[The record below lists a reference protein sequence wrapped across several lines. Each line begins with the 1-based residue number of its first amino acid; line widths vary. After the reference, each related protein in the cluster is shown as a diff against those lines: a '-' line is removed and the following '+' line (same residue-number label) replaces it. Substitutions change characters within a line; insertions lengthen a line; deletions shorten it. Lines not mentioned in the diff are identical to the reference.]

1 MLPSLHMKS
10 LKVYDDVHT
19 ATKVAA
25 AKLGRTT
32 TNVASSM
39 LRRMFS
45 QIETGE
51 ISLADIPASNEA
63 AEETAIE
70 EGATV

>member
-1 MLPSLHMKS
+1 MKT

-19 ATKVAA
+19 SVKVAA
-25 AKLGRTT
+25 AQLGRTT

-45 QIETGE
+45 QIASGE
-51 ISLADIPASNEA
+51 ITLHEIEPVDSEPG
-63 AEETAIE
+63 ETDDV
-70 EGATV
+70 EGEQ

>member
-1 MLPSLHMKS
+1 MKT

-19 ATKVAA
+19 SVKVAA
-25 AKLGRTT
+25 AQMGITT

-45 QIETGE
+45 QIASGE
-51 ISLADIPASNEA
+51 ITLHDIQPSDGTAD
-63 AEETAIE
+63 EEEPQTAHL
-70 EGATV
+70 GDGV